1 MRFPAQ
7 EMILGALLMF
17 GAFAMGM
24 MWPSAGAAAQESMH
38 KMGELLTGL
47 ATVALVIV
55 TCLLVKAT
63 KILARSAEE
72 DSRNR
77 RIQATADA
85 WMKLRAELD
94 LPDLTQMTSDVID
107 AGGKAVLPQLR
118 KLEGFSQVVNSG
130 VYDVGTLSKM
140 SGNWFVQQV
149 RWIKPYIDL
158 QQKRNSDAYKEIVQL
173 EKRIQDIRAIKDVAR
188 RQ

>member
-1 MRFPAQ
+1 
-7 EMILGALLMF
+7 
-17 GAFAMGM
+17 
-24 MWPSAGAAAQESMH
+24 
-38 KMGELLTGL
+38 
-47 ATVALVIV
+47 
-55 TCLLVKAT
+55 
-63 KILARSAEE
+63 
-72 DSRNR
+72 
-77 RIQATADA
+77 
-85 WMKLRAELD
+85 
-94 LPDLTQMTSDVID
+94 MTSDVID